1 MAPKISDHRLSS
13 TRPNLRAAAVPKDSL
28 AITDNRTGKSYEV
41 PIQDGTIRAMDLRQI
56 KAASDDFGLMCYDP
70 AYLNTAACRSAIG
83 YIDGDKGILRYR
95 GYPIEQLAE
104 RSTFLETAYLLL
116 QGELPSAGELDSW
129 VHNVTHHTII
139 HENIKKFIDGFH
151 HDAHP
156 MGMFVSAV
164 AALSTFY
171 PDAKRIADETSRR
184 DQIFRLIAK
193 TPTLAAFAHRHSV
206 GMPYAYPDND
216 LSYTGNFL
224 NMMFKATEVKYQPH
238 PVLEKALDVLFI
250 LHADHEQNCST
261 SAMRAVGSSHAD
273 PYSAMAAAAAALYG
287 PLHGGANEEVLRMLR
302 EIGSSDNIPAYIQR
316 VKNGEVRLMGFGHR
330 IYKNYDPRARI
341 IKRVADEV
349 FDVTGKN
356 PLISIAVELERIA
369 LQDDYF
375 VSRKLYPNVDFY
387 SGIIYEAMRFPVA
400 MFPVLFAIGR
410 TPGWLAQ
417 WQEMLLDKEQKIARP
432 RQVYIGSAQRDYV
445 PIEKRT

>member
-1 MAPKISDHRLSS
+1 MPS
-13 TRPNLRAAAVPKDSL
+13 DSL
-28 AITDNRTGKSYEV
+28 TIVDNRTGKTYEV
-41 PIQDGTIRAMDLRQI
+41 PVQEGTIRAADLRQI
-56 KAASDDFGLMCYDP
+56 KAGADDFGLMCYDP
-70 AYLNTAACRSAIG
+70 AYLNTAACRSAIS
-83 YIDGDKGILRYR
+83 YIDGDRGILRYR
-95 GYPIEQLAE
+95 GYPIEELAE
-104 RSTFLETAYLLL
+104 RSSFLETAYLLL
-116 QGELPSAGELDSW
+116 NGELPKPAELDRW
-129 VHNVTHHTII
+129 VFDITHHTII

-156 MGMFVSAV
+156 MGVFVSTV

-171 PDAKRIADETSRR
+171 PEAKHIADPEARR
-184 DQIFRLIAK
+184 FQIHRLIAK
-193 TPTLAAFAHRHSV
+193 TPTLAAFAHRHTV

-216 LSYTGNFL
+216 LSYAGNFL
-224 NMMFKATEVKYQPH
+224 NMMFKGTEVKFQPH

-261 SAMRAVGSSHAD
+261 SAMRGVGSSHAD
-273 PYSAMAAAAAALYG
+273 PYSSMAAAAAALYG

-302 EIGSSDNIPAYIQR
+302 EIGAKDRVPAYIER
-316 VKNGEVRLMGFGHR
+316 VKRGEVKLMGFGHR

-341 IKRVADEV
+341 IKQVADEV
-349 FDVTGKN
+349 FEVTGKN
-356 PLISIAVELERIA
+356 PLIDLALELERIA

-387 SGIIYEAMRFPVA
+387 SGIIYEAMRFPVD

-432 RQVYIGSAQRDYV
+432 RQVYIGAPLRAYA
-445 PIEKRT
+445 PIDKR

>member
-1 MAPKISDHRLSS
+1 
-13 TRPNLRAAAVPKDSL
+13 VPKDTL
-28 AITDNRTGKSYEV
+28 AVTDNRTGKQYEI
-41 PIQDGTIRAMDLRQI
+41 PIQDGTLRAVDLRQI
-56 KAASDDFGLMCYDP
+56 KVSDGDPGLMTYDP
-70 AYLNTAACRSAIG
+70 GFLNTASCRSAIS
-83 YIDGDKGILRYR
+83 YIEGDKGILRYR

-104 RSTFLETAYLLL
+104 RSSFLETAYLLL
-116 QGELPSAGELDSW
+116 HGELPSAAQLESW

-156 MGMFVSAV
+156 MGMFVSTV

-171 PDAKRIADETSRR
+171 PEAKQIQDATSRAN
-184 DQIFRLIAK
+184 QIFRLIAK
-193 TPTLAAFAHRHSV
+193 APTLAAFAYRHSV

-224 NMMFKATEVKYQPH
+224 NMMFKATEVKYTPNKA
-238 PVLEKALDVLFI
+238 LERALDVLFI

-261 SAMRAVGSSHAD
+261 SAMRGVGSAHAD
-273 PYSAMAAAAAALYG
+273 PFSAMAAAAAALYG

-302 EIGSSDNIPAYIQR
+302 EIGSKDSIPPYIAR
-316 VKNGEVRLMGFGHR
+316 VKRGEIRLMGFGHR
-330 IYKNYDPRARI
+330 IYKNYDPRAKIIQRI
-341 IKRVADEV
+341 AEEV
-349 FDVTGKN
+349 FAVTGKN
-356 PLISIAVELERIA
+356 PLIDVAVELERIA

-375 VSRKLYPNVDFY
+375 VTRRLYPNVDFY
-387 SGIIYEAMRFPVA
+387 SGIIYEAMRFP
-400 MFPVLFAIGR
+400 MDIFPVLFAIGR

-432 RQVYIGSAQRDYV
+432 RQIYTGPDKRDYV
-445 PIEKRT
+445 PIEKRS

>member
-1 MAPKISDHRLSS
+1 MP
-13 TRPNLRAAAVPKDSL
+13 TESL
-28 AITDNRTGKSYEV
+28 TIVDNRSGKSYEI
-41 PIQDGTIRAMDLRQI
+41 PIQDGAVRAADLRQI
-56 KAASDDFGLMCYDP
+56 KTAPDDFGLMSYDP
-70 AYLNTAACRSAIG
+70 AYLNTAACRSAVSF
-83 YIDGDKGILRYR
+83 IDGDRGILRYR
-95 GYPIEQLAE
+95 GYAIEELAE

-116 QGELPSAGELDSW
+116 HGELPRPAELDQW
-129 VHNVTHHTII
+129 VFDVIHHTII

-156 MGMFVSAV
+156 MGVFVSTV

-171 PDAKRIADETSRR
+171 PEAKHIDDADARR
-184 DQIFRLIAK
+184 DQIHRLIAK
-193 TPTLAAFAHRHSV
+193 TPTLAAFAHRHTI

-216 LSYTGNFL
+216 LSYAGNFL
-224 NMMFKATEVKYQPH
+224 NMMFKATEVRYEPH
-238 PVLEKALDVLFI
+238 PVLERALDVLFI

-261 SAMRAVGSSHAD
+261 SAMRGVGSAHAD
-273 PYSAMAAAAAALYG
+273 PYSSMAAAAAALYG

-302 EIGSSDNIPAYIQR
+302 EIGAKDRVPAYIER
-316 VKNGEVRLMGFGHR
+316 VKRGEVKLMGFGHR

-349 FDVTGKN
+349 FEVTGKN
-356 PLISIAVELERIA
+356 PLIDLALELERIA

-375 VSRKLYPNVDFY
+375 VTRKLYPNVDFY
-387 SGIIYEAMRFPVA
+387 SGIIYEAMRFPVD

-417 WQEMLLDKEQKIARP
+417 WQEMLMDKEQKIARP
-432 RQVYIGSAQRDYV
+432 RQLYV
-445 PIEKRT
+445 GAPEREYMPIEKR